1 MSFPMYLSLTS
12 LLKMNILVRMSIL
25 SYLSFQEYADSPVL
39 ISVNK
44 QVSLWLIDVGLNF
57 IL

>member
-1 MSFPMYLSLTS
+1 MYLSLTS